1 MELRVKEI
9 CKAKG
14 LQMQEL
20 AERLGVTR
28 VTLTRNISGNP
39 TVETLEKIAEALGVE
54 VVELFK
60 PETGD
65 FIAFIDHRGNLYRC
79 DTIAQTRALLDRLD
93 GVE

>member
-1 MELRVKEI
+1 M
-9 CKAKG
+9 
-14 LQMQEL
+14 QMYTNAL
-20 AERLGVTR
+20 IYACLNVLKSLCRGKNLNRGK
-28 VTLTRNISGNP
+28 SGNP

-65 FIAFIDHRGNLYRC
+65 FTAFIDHRGNLYRC